1 MTTFGMSLVPFT
13 RVRGN
18 FSVNEF
24 FTCATRLHGT
34 VQILLQI
41 ALQFAVQQKLH
52 GSAGS
57 VQTKGGSV
65 QVFVPENLSRPV

>member
-1 MTTFGMSLVPFT
+1 MVTFGMPLVPFT
-13 RVRGN
+13 RVRTN
-18 FSVNEF
+18 FRTNEF

-41 ALQFAVQQKLH
+41 AILLAVQRKLH

-65 QVFVPENLSRPV
+65 QVFFPENLSRPV

>member
-52 GSAGS
+52 GSGGS
-57 VQTKGGSV
+57 VQTKDGSV